1 MMIDKTLQRE
11 TIRYLN
17 QVFGADV
24 MRVADV
30 SASAELPFFLQDLYD
45 IAQFHLIG
53 HSITLACAKSER
65 AIPAQQ
71 MTRHVERLREQLHS
85 PVLMSMAMVAPGER
99 RQLIRHGVSFV
110 VPGHQ
115 MYAPQIGL
123 ILTERASLSLKRQ
136 MPAASLAS
144 PATQA
149 LLIWFLLHHPVGEI
163 WHPFDEA
170 ASLGYAAMTA
180 TRAIREMVDFGL
192 FELDIRGRVK
202 YLRLVGTRR
211 DLWQKAKPHLRSPV
225 LRTLWTYDERIL
237 TIQGTRTAGEGAL
250 ASMTML
256 NEPGQRCIAMVAEV
270 VQVAK
275 QQGIVFEPYRLED
288 AIEVQIWR
296 YKPSMQEKSQKGR
309 PQTVDPL
316 SLWLS
321 MRDSA
326 DDRIQ
331 IALGEVEENF
341 VW

>member
-1 MMIDKTLQRE
+1 MMDETLQGQ
-11 TIRYLN
+11 TIRYLT

-24 MRVADV
+24 MRVAEV

-45 IAQFHLIG
+45 ICQFQLLG
-53 HSITLACAKSER
+53 NSVTLACAKSER

-71 MTRHVERLREQLHS
+71 MTRHIERLREQLHT
-85 PVLMSMAMVAPGER
+85 PVLMSLAMVAPGER

-136 MPAASLAS
+136 MPADSLAS

-180 TRAIREMVDFGL
+180 TRAIREMVAFGL
-192 FELDIRGRVK
+192 FQLDVRGRAK

-225 LRTLWTYDERIL
+225 LRTLWTYDQRIV
-237 TIQGTRTAGEGAL
+237 TMEGTRVAGEGAL

-256 NEPGQRCIAMVAEV
+256 NDPGQTSIAMDAEA

-275 QQGIVFEPYRLED
+275 QDGIVFEPYRLDD
-288 AIEVQIWR
+288 AIEVQVWR
-296 YKPSMQEKSQKGR
+296 YKPSMQDKSQQDKS
-309 PQTVDPL
+309 QTVDPL

-321 MRDSA
+321 MRDTA

-331 IALGEVEENF
+331 IALGEVEKNF